1 MSYTKAMIIYL
12 LSELGRFYF
21 HVIDL
26 SSACMLSCFSSIR
39 LFGTPWTVARQA
51 PLPMGF
57 SRQEHWSGL
66 PRPPPEECKCY
77 FPKTKGK

>member
-1 MSYTKAMIIYL
+1 MSYAKDMIIYL

-21 HVIDL
+21 HVKDL
-26 SSACMLSCFSSIR
+26 STAHMLSCFSHVQ
-39 LFGTPWTVARQA
+39 LFETLWTVAHQA
-51 PLPMGF
+51 PLSMGF

-66 PRPPPEECKCY
+66 LHPPPEECKCS